1 MKLLGLEI
9 RRAKTLSPPYSGRW
23 TTIDDPYTGAWQQD
37 ESIELESVLTF
48 SAVFACLRLITSDIG
63 KLRCRLMRLQA
74 SGVWKEADSPAFSP
88 VLRKPNTLQTRI
100 KFFEQWLTSKLL
112 HGNAYILKFRD
123 NRGIVNRLMVLDPT
137 RVQTLV
143 SDSGEAFYRLQ
154 RDRVTIGEREITL
167 PATEIIHDVH
177 VTPDHPLVGV
187 SPIAACGLTAL
198 QGLNIKTNSTKFFGN
213 MARPSGMLTAPGTIT
228 DATAN
233 RLKTEFQTNYGGD
246 NIGKVSVAG
255 DGLEFKTFTMSAVDS
270 QLIEQLGWT
279 AKDVCTA
286 FGVPPYKIGIG
297 EMPTYDNISAL
308 DKAYYS
314 DTLQELIE
322 CIELLLD
329 EGLNLPSSFG
339 TSFDIGQ
346 LLRMDAKS
354 RYEAHEKAIK
364 GSWKSPNEVR
374 FDEDLEPVDGG
385 EEPISQ
391 QQNWPLSVLA
401 KRPPPDSTPP
411 AVAPEKPEEPE
422 TVEQGWRDAL
432 TKELSDVRFAA

>member
-1 MKLLGLEI
+1 MKLLGFEI
-9 RRAKTLSPPYSGRW
+9 HRTKTLSPPASGRW

-37 ESIELESVLTF
+37 QEIELQSVLTF
-48 SAVFACLRLITSDIG
+48 SAVFACLRLITSDVG
-63 KLRCRLMRLQA
+63 KLRARLMRLTD
-74 SGVWKEADSPAFSP
+74 SGVWKEHESSAFSP

-112 HGNAYILKFRD
+112 HGNAYVLKGRD
-123 NRGIVNRLMVLDPT
+123 ARGVVTSLKVLDPT

-143 SDSGEAFYRLQ
+143 SDAGEAWYRLQ
-154 RDRVTIGEREITL
+154 HDRVTIGNRSVTL

-198 QGLNIKTNSTKFFGN
+198 QGLNIRNNSTKFFGN
-213 MARPSGMLTAPGTIT
+213 MARPSGMLTAPGTIN
-228 DATAN
+228 DATAA
-233 RLKTEFQTNYGGD
+233 RLKSEFQTNYGGD

-255 DGLEFKTFTMSAVDS
+255 DGLEFKTFSMTAVDS

-279 AKDVCTA
+279 AQDVCTA

-297 EMPTYDNISAL
+297 DMPTYDNISAL

-329 EGLNLPSSFG
+329 EGLNLPTGFG
-339 TSFDIGQ
+339 VSFDIGQ

-364 GSWKSPNEVR
+364 GSWKAPNEVR
-374 FDEDLEPVDGG
+374 NDEGLAPVEGG

-401 KRPPPDSTPP
+401 KRPPPDSNLPKP
-411 AVAPEKPEEPE
+411 AAPPEEP
-422 TVEQGWRDAL
+422 TTTEQGARDWL
-432 TKELSDVRFAA
+432 TKELSNDRLVA